1 MDFISIV
8 AAAALVGCGGGG
20 SDAISGGGKVAGQ
33 TVTVYSLVT
42 DPGGRNRDF
51 VDGEKLAL
59 SDAGGRVGSLA
70 VNFNSFDLG
79 TEESDEAEA
88 VRRAVNDPG
97 IIAAVVDATPVTV
110 PLFNAAG
117 VLQVAPGGDFGLAT
131 DPNAQPLGRQ
141 TVFQPRGDLP
151 ASFDADFRE
160 AFGRPPGDGAA
171 DGYRSM
177 AGVLRAIGDAGAA
190 GNDRQAVIDAYA

>member
-1 MDFISIV
+1 M
-8 AAAALVGCGGGG
+8 GCGGGG
-20 SDAISGGGKVAGQ
+20 SDAISGGGKVAGH

-59 SDAGGRVGSLA
+59 SDAGGRA
-70 VNFNSFDLG
+70 ARWRVNFNSFDLG

-141 TVFQPRGDLP
+141 TVFQPRGD
-151 ASFDADFRE
+151 AARVDFDADFRE
-160 AFGRPPGDGAA
+160 AFGRAPGDGAA
-171 DGYRSM
+171 DGYRVDGRCAS
-177 AGVLRAIGDAGAA
+177 R
-190 GNDRQAVIDAYA
+190 DRRRRRCRK